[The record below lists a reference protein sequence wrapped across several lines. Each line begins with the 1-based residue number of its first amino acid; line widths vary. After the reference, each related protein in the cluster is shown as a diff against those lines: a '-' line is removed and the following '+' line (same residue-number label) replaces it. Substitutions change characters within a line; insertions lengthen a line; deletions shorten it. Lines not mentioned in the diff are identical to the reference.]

1 MVTFKTQYYTILH
14 FVSQIKKLHIS
25 RRQFFTLNLCFWVP
39 HGHLVY
45 QCFWRILLMEKIP
58 KTHHLGCYW
67 NPAVNFMGFQLVGG
81 WTRISIRHHQPQDP
95 MSAVILD
102 DGFSMLTG
110 EDVKKRCL
118 WCLKIPDFGQRVEH
132 QPVEPFCRT
141 LVLVGKSWWLLGVDH
156 QK

>member
-1 MVTFKTQYYTILH
+1 MFLENPVDGENPKDPPPGMLLKPGRKFHGISTTKFPSLNWL
-14 FVSQIKKLHIS
+14 VS
-25 RRQFFTLNLCFWVP
+25 
-39 HGHLVY
+39 
-45 QCFWRILLMEKIP
+45 
-58 KTHHLGCYW
+58 
-67 NPAVNFMGFQLVGG
+67 